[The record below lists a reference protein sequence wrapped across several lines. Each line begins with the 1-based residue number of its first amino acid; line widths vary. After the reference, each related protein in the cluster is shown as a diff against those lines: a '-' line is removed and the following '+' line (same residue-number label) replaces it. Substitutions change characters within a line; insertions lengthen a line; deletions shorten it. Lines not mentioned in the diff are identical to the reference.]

1 VDNAGYLAIR
11 AMTKAADRNI
21 CYGITHDF
29 RATPPFEKSPS
40 TVYGEALD
48 LIAYADQLG
57 FGHVW
62 LSEHHFVADGYCP
75 SPVAV
80 AGAILARTR
89 RIHVSTHALLLP
101 LYNPVRLAEDVAVLD
116 VISGGRM
123 ELGVALGYRAAEYSG
138 LGFDIKER
146 RTRMDE
152 ACDILVRAWTEDNWS
167 YRGRHFDVRGVS
179 VRPRPVQ
186 QPYPRLWIGAQTVQ
200 AAARAVRMRA
210 PLLLPPPGYINDEAA
225 VYAAY
230 AAGLLAADEDPG
242 RYPVAATF
250 TCAIT
255 DDPAAYRMAH
265 RDEWAYKAA
274 LYQEWEAGSQA
285 VVGEAARRP
294 RRSSGIIGSASECAA
309 ALAEVLAGDVPIT
322 HVVMN
327 LRDPEQL
334 RLFAERMHLSG
345 SPPEH

>member
-1 VDNAGYLAIR
+1 MTTAAGR
-11 AMTKAADRNI
+11 DI
-21 CYGITHDF
+21 CFGITHDF
-29 RATPPFEKSPS
+29 RGIPPFEKSQS

-57 FGHVW
+57 FSHVW

-75 SPVAV
+75 SPIAV
-80 AGAILARTR
+80 AGAILARTQ

-101 LYNPVRLAEDVAVLD
+101 LYHPVRLAEDVAVLD
-116 VISGGRM
+116 VLSGGRM
-123 ELGVALGYRAAEYSG
+123 ELGVALGYRAAEYAG
-138 LGFDIKER
+138 LGIDMAER
-146 RTRMDE
+146 RSRMDE
-152 ACDILVRAWTEDNWS
+152 ACDLLVRAWTEDNWS
-167 YRGRHFDVRGVS
+167 HRGRNFEMQAVS

-186 QPYPRLWIGAQTVQ
+186 QPYPRLWIGAQTAR

-210 PLLLPPPGYINDEAA
+210 PLLLPPPGFVNDEAA

-230 AAGLLAADEDPG
+230 AAGLLAVGEDPA

-255 DDPAAYRMAH
+255 DDPAAYRADH
-265 RDEWAYKAA
+265 RDEWAYKSA

-285 VVGEAARRP
+285 GPSAAEHRP
-294 RRSSGIIGSASECAA
+294 RRSSGIIGSARECGA
-309 ALAEVLAGDVPIT
+309 ALAETLAGDVPIT

-334 RLFAERMHLSG
+334 RLFAEHMQLSR
-345 SPPEH
+345 SPARY